1 MQGHFLFDEQLIAD
15 TIAYYKAL
23 DGRDLTPQE
32 AERYLVSL
40 ADCWDW
46 MIASL
51 PPRFPEILRSGVD
64 PVQQRGMG
72 SAASSESSG
81 GGSPPKAGTPEL
93 SPLLLLD
100 N

>member
-15 TIAYYKAL
+15 TIAYFKTL

-40 ADCWDW
+40 ADWWDW
-46 MIASL
+46 MVDSL
-51 PPRFPEILRSGVD
+51 PSSPLPEILRSGFD

-72 SAASSESSG
+72 SAASSESEG
-81 GGSPPKAGTPEL
+81 GERAKRAAPEPAP
-93 SPLLLLD
+93 SSF
-100 N
+100 NR

>member
-32 AERYLVSL
+32 AERYLASL
-40 ADCWDW
+40 ADWWNW
-46 MIASL
+46 MVASL
-51 PPRFPEILRSGVD
+51 PPHFPETLRSGVD

-72 SAASSESSG
+72 SVASSGSG
-81 GGSPPKAGTPEL
+81 GGERAERAAPEP
-93 SPLLLLD
+93 SASSKS
-100 N
+100 